1 MFSELRT
8 WPARRWSIAGGT
20 AIAAFVGLAV
30 ASGTITVAGGLGF
43 AAPFW
48 AYLASAVGSGLLG
61 LVVASYIA
69 PPIGADATLCD
80 LRWPVLALIGLSLST
95 DVRTAVPLLTG
106 VERPAVAVTA
116 VALLVWALVERLR
129 LEHRVVLA
137 RERASRSGVD
147 SVDGEVC
154 TTCRPLFPRRG
165 SRSDLEPAAE
175 PIDSVPTPD
184 PPLKEVAP

>member
-116 VALLVWALVERLR
+116 VALLVWARV
-129 LEHRVVLA
+129 EHRVVLA